1 MHILTHVPF
10 NTGDPSLVS
19 ALSKHYSP
27 LVGREIDAI
36 NEVAVTV
43 GATEAIF
50 SIMQA
55 FIEVFTNVYMNI
67 YMYMLILS

>member
-1 MHILTHVPF
+1 MYIRTHTPF
-10 NTGDPSLVS
+10 YTGDPLLVS

-27 LVGREIDAI
+27 LVGREIDAM
-36 NEVAVTV
+36 NEVAITV

-55 FIEVFTNVYMNI
+55 FIEVFTYV
-67 YMYMLILS
+67 